1 MEGAVGV
8 NKHEPLRQCSHC
20 GNKMRA
26 GSLTRHE
33 PICVKNPTAAA
44 RYRAVLATAPGSDYG
59 ITCGRYVELSTADK
73 SLPTVITL
81 RRLVGVKRWDDVLAA
96 FGLQPPA
103 AEQRA
108 SHCPHCGK
116 FVGAAQ
122 LAEHAQECQRQQA
135 ARQAAKPKPEPRPR
149 KVYTFAPEKQRKQRT
164 PPALQIC
171 PLCNM
176 QRRNLGRHTCPEA
189 PDVLAW
195 LAANLPDPDYP
206 GCIITVAKYK
216 ALPYRAISLTT
227 LEAAYDSWGELAE
240 RFGLKLRTG
249 APVPGNK
256 LDAASIAELH
266 RLAQELHGGAFGPS
280 LSEYQLYATNG
291 TYKAAGLAK
300 MYGQRWGAVL
310 EAAGL
315 RVGTRS
321 EYCAA
326 AYVRRK
332 AHEAARVDQVQR
344 TASKYERNDE
354 AIPRE
359 QRGLPVASVRRLP
372 NGGTAWMI
380 R

>member
-1 MEGAVGV
+1 M
-8 NKHEPLRQCSHC
+8 NKHEPLRPCPHC
-20 GNKMRA
+20 GSKMRV

-33 PICVKNPTAAA
+33 PICVHNPAAAA
-44 RYRAVLATAPGSDYG
+44 RYRAVLATTPGSDYG

-73 SLPTVITL
+73 TLPTVITM
-81 RRLVGVKRWDDVLAA
+81 RRLVGVSRWDDVLAA
-96 FGLQPPA
+96 FGLQPPP

-108 SHCPHCGK
+108 VFCPHCGK
-116 FVGAAQ
+116 FTAAAK
-122 LAEHAQECQRQQA
+122 LAEHVQECQQQQA
-135 ARQAAKPKPEPRPR
+135 ARQAAKPKPEPKPR
-149 KVYTFAPEKQRKQRT
+149 KVYTFKPETVRNRT
-164 PPALQIC
+164 KPAMQIC
-171 PLCNM
+171 PHCQM
-176 QRRNLGRHTCPEA
+176 ERRNLGRHTCPEA

-249 APVPGNK
+249 APVPGSK

-280 LSEYQLYATNG
+280 LSEYQMHAVNG

-300 MYGQRWGAVL
+300 MYGQRWGDVL
-310 EAAGL
+310 RAAGL

-321 EYCAA
+321 EYCTSAFA
-326 AYVRRK
+326 RRK
-332 AHEAARVDQVQR
+332 AHEAARAGIVRRV
-344 TASKYERNDE
+344 ASKYERDDE
-354 AIPRE
+354 PIPRE
-359 QRGLPVASVRRLP
+359 QRGLVAYDTHPARG
-372 NGGTAWMI
+372 GGTGHWL

>member
-1 MEGAVGV
+1 MG
-8 NKHEPLRQCSHC
+8 KLDPLLPCPHC
-20 GNKMRA
+20 GSKMRA
-26 GSLTRHE
+26 GSLKRHA
-33 PICVKNPTAAA
+33 PICTKNPAAYA
-44 RYRAVLATAPGSDYG
+44 RYCEVLTSAPGSKQG
-59 ITCGRYVELSTADK
+59 ITCGRYVELSNADK
-73 SLPTVITL
+73 TLPTVITL
-81 RRLVGVKRWDDVLAA
+81 RRLAGKAKWPDVLAV
-96 FGLQPPA
+96 FGLEPPPVEA
-103 AEQRA
+103 LRSQ
-108 SHCPHCGK
+108 CVHCGK
-116 FVGAAQ
+116 FTAAAK
-122 LAEHAQECQRQQA
+122 LAEHVQECQQQQA

-300 MYGQRWGAVL
+300 MYGNRWGAVL

>member
-1 MEGAVGV
+1 M
-8 NKHEPLRQCSHC
+8 NKHEPLRSCPHC
-20 GNKMRA
+20 GSKMRA

-33 PICVKNPTAAA
+33 PICVRNPAAAA
-44 RYRAVLATAPGSDYG
+44 RYRAVLAAAPDSDYG

-73 SLPTVITL
+73 TLPTVITI
-81 RRLVGVKRWDDVLAA
+81 RRLVGVSRWDDVLAA
-96 FGLQPPA
+96 FGLQPPP

-108 SHCPHCGK
+108 VFCPHCGK
-116 FVGAAQ
+116 FTAAAK
-122 LAEHAQECQRQQA
+122 LAAHVQECQQQQA
-135 ARQAAKPKPEPRPR
+135 ARQAAKPKPEPKPR
-149 KVYTFAPEKQRKQRT
+149 KVYTFQPETIRKRT
-164 PPALQIC
+164 KPAMQIC
-171 PLCNM
+171 PHCQM
-176 QRRNLGRHTCPEA
+176 QRRNLGRHTCPES

-249 APVPGNK
+249 APVPGSK

-280 LSEYQLYATNG
+280 LSEYQMHAVNG

-300 MYGQRWGAVL
+300 MYGQRWGDVL
-310 EAAGL
+310 RAAGL

-326 AYVRRK
+326 AFARRK
-332 AHEAARVDQVQR
+332 AHEAARPGVAQR
-344 TASKYERNDE
+344 VASRYERNDE
-354 AIPRE
+354 PVSRE
-359 QRGLPVASVRRLP
+359 TVGLPVLDKPRQLP
-372 NGGTAWMI
+372 GGGTAWMI